1 MRMSG
6 SKWVAVVVVSVGALA
21 GCSSSEAP
29 DAAAAGAGAAP
40 TSGAPAAAGGEAA
53 GAEAPTVSFT
63 HPTLKYTVSAPGP
76 MVVGANGDAAYTGPS
91 DFLTI
96 ALVTGSGDPMAQ
108 ARADASGTGVAGF
121 ALTQPA
127 KAVTISGLAGA
138 SLEFTRDAATN
149 AVTGKAQT
157 AHVVRTY
164 LPGPAGS
171 YRLEYGATVSAQNW
185 DAQGAMDLL
194 ATFRPGP

>member
-1 MRMSG
+1 
-6 SKWVAVVVVSVGALA
+6 
-21 GCSSSEAP
+21 
-29 DAAAAGAGAAP
+29 
-40 TSGAPAAAGGEAA
+40 
-53 GAEAPTVSFT
+53 
-63 HPTLKYTVSAPGP
+63 

-96 ALVTGSGDPMAQ
+96 ALVTGSSDPMAL
-108 ARADASGTGVAGF
+108 AAADASGTGVAGF
-121 ALTQPA
+121 ALTHPA
-127 KAVTISGLAGA
+127 TAVTISGLAGA

-149 AVTGKAQT
+149 VVTGKAQT

-164 LPGPAGS
+164 LPGPTGT